1 MKNRLASWHFA
12 KHETMSPSATRVI
25 VMACLLL
32 LLCPARA
39 GAADGR
45 PLHFGVLN
53 QQSPLLTA
61 ERWNPI
67 LAYLTQAT
75 GIPLQL
81 KMGRTVQETD
91 AMMGRGEFDL
101 VYTNH
106 NFQTEYDGVYK
117 VIARWGGEAIR
128 GVIAV
133 PEDSPLRSLADLQ
146 GRRVAFPSPDAFVAY
161 AVPKVALDAAGIRTE
176 AVFAGNQ
183 DGALAQLRARRV
195 DAAAVNSRFL
205 AQYAEREGQRYRA
218 LYESESFAEL
228 PVIVHPRVPKEQA
241 EAIRRALVGMQSD
254 PRAAPL
260 LQALKFPGFAPA
272 GERDY
277 DNVRRIYRMIGE

>member
-1 MKNRLASWHFA
+1 
-12 KHETMSPSATRVI
+12 
-25 VMACLLL
+25 
-32 LLCPARA
+32 
-39 GAADGR
+39 
-45 PLHFGVLN
+45 
-53 QQSPLLTA
+53 
-61 ERWNPI
+61 
-67 LAYLTQAT
+67 
-75 GIPLQL
+75 
-81 KMGRTVQETD
+81 
-91 AMMGRGEFDL
+91 
-101 VYTNH
+101 
-106 NFQTEYDGVYK
+106 VYK